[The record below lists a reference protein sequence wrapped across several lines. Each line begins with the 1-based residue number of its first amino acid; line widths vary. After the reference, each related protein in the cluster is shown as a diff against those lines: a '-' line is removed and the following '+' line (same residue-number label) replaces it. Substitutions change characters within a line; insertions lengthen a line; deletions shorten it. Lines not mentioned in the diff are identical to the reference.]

1 MSRWP
6 ELMFRDGADRVQAN
20 ADVAL
25 ETSTKESGRV
35 QVRRRP
41 APQQG
46 VVFAPV
52 VDGLAARGR
61 PQRPR
66 GQERGQRAAAAGDAR
81 GGSRSRCTAAGGERT
96 CV

>member
-1 MSRWP
+1 MARVDVKRW
-6 ELMFRDGADRVQAN
+6 ADRVQAN

-25 ETSTKESGRV
+25 ETSTKERGRV

-46 VVFAPV
+46 VVFAPI
-52 VDGLAARGR
+52 VDGLAARR
-61 PQRPR
+61 RLQRPR
-66 GQERGQRAAAAGDAR
+66 GQERGSGRLRQDTRAAARAR
-81 GGSRSRCTAAGGERT
+81 GARRRGGERT